1 LRLPRD
7 DKPWILLVY
16 CIAAIP
22 PTLVR
27 TVLPLRMQ
35 HHWSRGATMSVRN
48 SLLYFGALV
57 LMTEAAAAKPAY
69 VASTVNLRAAP
80 GTGSEIVA
88 KIPGGSLVDAS
99 ACDGGWCEIAWQDKR
114 GFAIQSALDMS
125 GRVPQQRAAAVA
137 PRSAYRQ
144 APDVIEG
151 PEVVEGPVYY
161 GPPAGVYYG
170 APYYYRPYYRPYW
183 GWRRW

>member
-1 LRLPRD
+1 MRF
-7 DKPWILLVY
+7 
-16 CIAAIP
+16 
-22 PTLVR
+22 
-27 TVLPLRMQ
+27 
-35 HHWSRGATMSVRN
+35 WSNGKS
-48 SLLYFGALV
+48 SLLCFGALV
-57 LMTEAAAAKPAY
+57 LMTGAAAAKPAY

-114 GFAIQSALDMS
+114 GFAIQTALDMS

-144 APDVIEG
+144 GPEVIEG
-151 PEVVEGPVYY
+151 PEVADGPVYY
-161 GPPAGVYYG
+161 GPPAVVYYG
-170 APYYYRPYYRPYW
+170 GPYYRPYYRPYW
-183 GWRRW
+183 GWRRHGW